1 MESLEEQYKKYLE
14 TNPKSGISFDE
25 WSQNVPFFAKN
36 IFIGSAGI
44 YSIDVEFSPA
54 QPKSKDMELITR
66 IREYYNGYH
75 NINGRPPSKSDF
87 NEFLDSLN
95 QS

>member
-1 MESLEEQYKKYLE
+1 LESLEEQYKKYLE

-25 WSQNVPFFAKN
+25 WSQNIPFFAKN

-44 YSIDVEFSPA
+44 YSIDVEFSTNPT
-54 QPKSKDMELITR
+54 KSKSERLITR
-66 IREYYNGYH
+66 IREYYNKYYD
-75 NINGRPPSKSDF
+75 INGRPPSKSDF
-87 NEFLDSLN
+87 NEFLDGFN